1 MRTLVIGDIH
11 GRLDSLEGLLKISDY
26 NPKSDRL
33 ICIGDYI
40 DTGQQSYEVVEL
52 LLKLNEES
60 EDNNIYIL
68 GNHDKCFLDI
78 IEYDM
83 EAFRDRRATE
93 EMHWEWFSTGG
104 AETYNSYIK
113 QSDEDILRHREL
125 FYKKLK
131 YYHEEDNKLFVH
143 AGYDYNMTIEES
155 YNDNSDNL
163 LWDRHLY
170 MSAINDNRDDSASKQ
185 FGAYKKIYI
194 GHTPTLLY
202 GDTTPRYR
210 ANVIN
215 VDQGCKI
222 NGTLTAWV
230 DETDHYFQFKPKIQI
245 RC

>member
-1 MRTLVIGDIH
+1 MRTLIIGDIH
-11 GRLDSLEGLLKISDY
+11 GRLNSLAGLLEISSYD
-26 NPKSDRL
+26 PKKDRL

-40 DTGQQSYEVVEL
+40 DTGKQSYQVVDL
-52 LLKLNEES
+52 LIRLNEAS
-60 EDNNIYIL
+60 GGSNVYL
-68 GNHDKCFLDI
+68 MGNHDKVFLDI
-78 IEYDM
+78 LEYDM
-83 EAFRDRRATE
+83 EVIRDRRAVE
-93 EMHWEWFSTGG
+93 EMHWEWFSMGG
-104 AETYNSYIK
+104 AETYNSYIT
-113 QSDEDILRHREL
+113 QSDQDIIRHRDL

-131 YYHEEDNKLFVH
+131 YYHEEDDKLYVH

-155 YNDNSDNL
+155 YKDDADNL

-170 MSAINDNRDDSASKQ
+170 MSAINDNRDDSVTKK
-185 FGAYKKIYI
+185 FGGYDKIYI

-230 DETDHYFQFKPKIQI
+230 DETDTWFQFINDKNIK
-245 RC
+245 